1 MHEYYR
7 VQCKSM
13 SKKAWAVVLVI
24 MLLLAGLL
32 VLAPTLYS
40 YRATSQARYDLA
52 YMSNVND
59 VPYNRVAIVFGAGIT
74 PDGRPTPYL
83 RNRILTA
90 VTLYNAGRVDK
101 ILMTGDNS
109 TLNHNEP
116 VAMKRSAIR
125 NGVPAKD
132 VVVDYAGFD
141 TYDSCY
147 RAKAIFGVTSATL
160 VTQGY
165 HLPRAMV
172 TCKGVGVNNIGV
184 EAQSQGR
191 DYTLN
196 YLIREVLSTDKMVFE
211 LLTDSKPTVLGK
223 PEPIE

>member
-1 MHEYYR
+1 
-7 VQCKSM
+7 M
-13 SKKAWAVVLVI
+13 SKKAWAVSVLV
-24 MLLLAGLL
+24 LLAIIVLL

-40 YRATSQARYDLA
+40 YRATSQARYNLA
-52 YMSNVND
+52 FMSNIDD
-59 VPYNRVAIVFGAGIT
+59 VPHNKVAIVFGAGIT
-74 PDGRPTPYL
+74 PDGHPTPYL

-90 VTLYNAGRVDK
+90 VALYKTGRVDK

-147 RAKAIFGVTSATL
+147 RARAIFGVKSATL

-184 EAQSQGR
+184 EAQSQGK

-196 YLIREVLSTDKMVFE
+196 YLVREVLSTDKMVFE
-211 LLTDSKPTVLGK
+211 LLMDSKPTVLGK
-223 PEPIE
+223 PEPINY